1 MKAGLDNW
9 VDILIL
15 VAYFV
20 FVFVVG
26 ILVNYEEFFFSLFK
40 SFKLCY

>member
-26 ILVNYEEFFFSLFK
+26 ILVNYKEFFFSLF
-40 SFKLCY
+40 